1 MSETSAVTAAQPAES
16 VIERA
21 LRAQPIWLRETR
33 QASRLLR
40 TPWIL
45 FALTVIVTLGLSA
58 FGAVAVSDHVTPSN
72 IGTMV
77 FHVFFSIAYVV
88 VVLAGSAIA
97 ANAIAV
103 EREGKTFEALQL
115 TGLGPRQVARQK
127 FASAYTQLAQYIFA
141 LAPVGAL
148 SFLFGGVTTTE
159 VVIAYV
165 MLFAVGALSVGFGLA
180 LSSLM
185 PNLRAAL
192 LSTVAVSVIAGP
204 ALWGFFGFGGSAV
217 AHHLWHDIPEAHPIW
232 MPLAYTRA
240 PFGAKYVVLLFAAPA
255 VVFGV
260 PGWLMYEITVANLS
274 SDADDR
280 STGYKR
286 WFLASSAICAAL
298 VLAVAALGESSRER
312 VEIGTA
318 GVGLLTLLLGFGAF
332 LLSGD
337 PLAPSRRVQSAWERT
352 AATGFTRLLGPGLS
366 TTSVLSA
373 LWGVAIVGGTAALV
387 CVEGM
392 ASSAY
397 GNGGT
402 TAAERLL
409 VFVCYAGAFFVFLVG
424 FLGALRARGMRVI
437 VARALGAGVLVL
449 LCTVPWVAAA
459 IGAVASGG
467 GEKGALVLAAPS
479 PLYAFVMMSEIHS
492 YSYSTHGGTLVGGG
506 VLATLLWLVL
516 GVSLLGYVRARRP

>member
-240 PFGAKYVVLLFAAPA
+240 P
-255 VVFGV
+255 
-260 PGWLMYEITVANLS
+260 LS
-274 SDADDR
+274 PL
-280 STGYKR
+280 STST
-286 WFLASSAICAAL
+286 ASSRTTPPRSFTRATR
-298 VLAVAALGESSRER
+298 AVIPSRTR
-312 VEIGTA
+312 FAMARMDHIVEACLRPGTRP
-318 GVGLLTLLLGFGAF
+318 GVGPRPQEA
-332 LLSGD
+332 
-337 PLAPSRRVQSAWERT
+337 
-352 AATGFTRLLGPGLS
+352 
-366 TTSVLSA
+366 
-373 LWGVAIVGGTAALV
+373 
-387 CVEGM
+387 VEG
-392 ASSAY
+392 
-397 GNGGT
+397 
-402 TAAERLL
+402 
-409 VFVCYAGAFFVFLVG
+409 
-424 FLGALRARGMRVI
+424 
-437 VARALGAGVLVL
+437 
-449 LCTVPWVAAA
+449 
-459 IGAVASGG
+459 
-467 GEKGALVLAAPS
+467 
-479 PLYAFVMMSEIHS
+479 
-492 YSYSTHGGTLVGGG
+492 
-506 VLATLLWLVL
+506 
-516 GVSLLGYVRARRP
+516 